1 MIIIDQVS
9 CSQKNSH
16 RETISSSQCLA
27 FWQSSSFVAITVKLH
42 RRISLTI
49 LQRCSLL
56 KNMIRRETEA
66 ILAILLWLSCWCSF
80 SAASKPKLS
89 AVVFIIG
96 CRREATPKIKTDSL
110 ICSSAYWLK
119 TRAVAAHAAR
129 VNVREGQ
136 PRRTTR
142 PRGRRREQRCPAA
155 PTPTLTPSDND
166 ERRRHRRR
174 NQHTFQI
181 NPTSSGGRYRHG
193 HRRGDPDKSP
203 ASRLS
208 PPLAGSAP
216 GSTHSSALTRT

>member
-89 AVVFIIG
+89 AVAFIIG
-96 CRREATPKIKTDSL
+96 CRREATPKHRTGPAAVAFSIECRRGATPKHKTDPAEGARNVWNFCQFYRILVTFLRPQMRTRCASGSL
-110 ICSSAYWLK
+110 ELF
-119 TRAVAAHAAR
+119 AR
-129 VNVREGQ
+129 LAQNRSVVLMSCN
-136 PRRTTR
+136 
-142 PRGRRREQRCPAA
+142 
-155 PTPTLTPSDND
+155 
-166 ERRRHRRR
+166 HRKSI
-174 NQHTFQI
+174 TVFI
-181 NPTSSGGRYRHG
+181 PFTSSTI
-193 HRRGDPDKSP
+193 
-203 ASRLS
+203 SRC
-208 PPLAGSAP
+208 G
-216 GSTHSSALTRT
+216 